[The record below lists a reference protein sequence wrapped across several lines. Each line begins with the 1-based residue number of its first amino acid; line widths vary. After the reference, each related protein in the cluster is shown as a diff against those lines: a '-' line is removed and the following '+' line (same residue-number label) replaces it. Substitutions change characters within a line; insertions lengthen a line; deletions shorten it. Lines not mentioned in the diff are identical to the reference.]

1 MGLNSGE
8 VVVGK
13 IGDDLRMDYTAQGH
27 CVGLAARAEQLAAP
41 GTVLLTEHTARLI
54 EGFFALADLGIRA
67 MKGVSEAVRLFELRG
82 LGPLRTRLDVSGLR
96 GLSRL
101 IGRETELAWLDGILS
116 RSIDSNG
123 QVIGVVGDAG
133 VGKSRLCLEF
143 ITRCRAR
150 GVVVYEVHCPAHGA
164 TVPWLAIRDLLRS
177 CLAISEDNGLEA
189 IRRSVGQQIL
199 SLDERLRDA
208 VPTVLEVLGVSDPAA
223 PDRSPQS
230 LSARLGDFM
239 RPFVRL
245 LSARKPVMLLL
256 DDAHWI
262 DRASD
267 ELVREIVAS
276 VRGTRMLLLANFRP
290 EYRPAWI
297 GGSHY
302 HQLALAPLGPEASR
316 ELLRDLLGSDASLGD
331 LPDRVREHT
340 EGNPFFTEEVVQALA
355 AAGSLV
361 GEHGAYRLTA
371 PIDTLALPATVQS
384 LLAARIDRLGE
395 QAKHVLHAAAVIGK
409 QFDEPL
415 LGEVSCLDARD
426 LDAALRELQE
436 GEFLRWVTLSPR
448 PEYAFKH
455 PLMRDVAYRSQLSE
469 RRGRLHAATATAL
482 EKLRAERLGE
492 YAALIAHHWEA
503 SGMRFE
509 AARWKRRA
517 ALKVASI
524 KIKGRSRRPMP

>member
-1 MGLNSGE
+1 
-8 VVVGK
+8 
-13 IGDDLRMDYTAQGH
+13 
-27 CVGLAARAEQLAAP
+27 
-41 GTVLLTEHTARLI
+41 
-54 EGFFALADLGIRA
+54 
-67 MKGVSEAVRLFELRG
+67 
-82 LGPLRTRLDVSGLR
+82 
-96 GLSRL
+96 
-101 IGRETELAWLDGILS
+101 
-116 RSIDSNG
+116 
-123 QVIGVVGDAG
+123 
-133 VGKSRLCLEF
+133 
-143 ITRCRAR
+143 
-150 GVVVYEVHCPAHGA
+150 
-164 TVPWLAIRDLLRS
+164 
-177 CLAISEDNGLEA
+177 
-189 IRRSVGQQIL
+189 
-199 SLDERLRDA
+199 
-208 VPTVLEVLGVSDPAA
+208 
-223 PDRSPQS
+223 
-230 LSARLGDFM
+230 M

-245 LSARKPVMLLL
+245 LSAKKPVMLLL

-448 PEYAFKH
+448 PEYTFKH

-492 YAALIAHHWEA
+492 YAALIAYHWEA